1 MSDAKNYDNDNT
13 ERISNRMENETE
25 HKVQEEPTPEEPK
38 KFGDKYM
45 ISIAIV
51 IAGAMLAGAMVY
63 NAGNRT
69 LETQASKNPNVQ
81 NGQVTLVDGGHVL
94 PLETEKK
101 MLATLV
107 ANGTIDPA
115 KLSQVTELNLLWA
128 FGLANKNQVLESGP
142 ITDTRYGGPTNM
154 ASVGGWTVTTG
165 SVMDHYNKHALTTMT
180 SDQQALVEKIAKGIY
195 RPCCNNSTYF
205 PDCNHGMAMLGLLE
219 YLASQGATEDQMW
232 NAAITA
238 NMSWFPDQ
246 YQTIAQY
253 LKIKGV
259 DAKSV
264 TPQMLLG
271 AEYSSGSGFSRI
283 AAQVPQ
289 TQQQKGGGGCGVD
302 AGGTSVVP
310 QKQQGGCG
318 I

>member
-1 MSDAKNYDNDNT
+1 
-13 ERISNRMENETE
+13 MENEPE
-25 HKVQEEPTPEEPK
+25 YEIREEPTPEEPK

-45 ISIAIV
+45 IPIAIV
-51 IAGAMLAGAMVY
+51 IAGAMLAGAMIY
-63 NAGNRT
+63 NAGNRSS
-69 LETQASKNPNVQ
+69 QAQSTKNAASQ
-81 NGQVTLVDGGHVL
+81 NGQATLADGGKIL
-94 PLETEKK
+94 PLEAEKK
-101 MLATLV
+101 MLATLT
-107 ANGTIDPA
+107 ANGTIDA
-115 KLSQVTELNLLWA
+115 SKLSQVTELNLLWA
-128 FGLANKNQVLESGP
+128 YGLANKNQVLENGP
-142 ITDTRYGGPTNM
+142 IMDARYGGPTNM

-165 SVMDHYNKHALTTMT
+165 SVMDHYDKHVLATLT

-253 LKIKGV
+253 LKIKGI
-259 DAKSV
+259 DAKTV

-271 AEYSSGSGFSRI
+271 AEYSSGSGFARI

-289 TQQQKGGGGCGVD
+289 TQQQRGGAGCGVD
-302 AGGTSVVP
+302 AGGTSAAP
-310 QKQQGGCG
+310 QRQQSGSCG

>member
-1 MSDAKNYDNDNT
+1 
-13 ERISNRMENETE
+13 MENETE
-25 HKVQEEPTPEEPK
+25 YEIQEEPVQKDPES
-38 KFGDKYM
+38 FGNKYM
-45 ISIAIV
+45 LPIAIV
-51 IAGAMLAGAMVY
+51 IAGVLIAGAMVY
-63 NAGNRT
+63 NSGNRS
-69 LETQASKNPNVQ
+69 LQAQSAKNTASQ
-81 NGQVTLVDGGHVL
+81 NGQATLVDGGKIL
-94 PLETEKK
+94 SLEAEKK
-101 MLATLV
+101 MLATLT
-107 ANGTIDPA
+107 ANGTIDTS

-128 FGLANKNQVLESGP
+128 YGLANKNQVLESGP
-142 ITDTRYGGPTNM
+142 IMDARYGGPTNM

-165 SVMDHYNKHALTTMT
+165 SVMDHYDKHVLATLT

-246 YQTIAQY
+246 YQTIAEY
-253 LKIKGV
+253 LKIKGI
-259 DAKSV
+259 DMKTV

-271 AEYSSGSGFSRI
+271 ADYSSGSGFARI

-289 TQQQKGGGGCGVD
+289 NQQQRSNGGGCGVD
-302 AGGTSVVP
+302 SGGASAAP
-310 QKQQGGCG
+310 QRQQGGGCG

>member
-1 MSDAKNYDNDNT
+1 
-13 ERISNRMENETE
+13 MENETE
-25 HKVQEEPTPEEPK
+25 YEIQEEPIQKEPES
-38 KFGDKYM
+38 FSNKYM
-45 ISIAIV
+45 LPIAIV
-51 IAGAMLAGAMVY
+51 IAGVLIAGAMIY
-63 NAGNRT
+63 NSGNRS
-69 LETQASKNPNVQ
+69 LQTQASNTQGAKA
-81 NGQVTLVDGGHVL
+81 TLVDGGRIL
-94 PLETEKK
+94 PLAAEEK
-101 MLATLV
+101 MLETLT

-142 ITDTRYGGPTNM
+142 IMDARYGGPENM
-154 ASVGGWTVTTG
+154 ASVGGWSVTAG
-165 SVMDHYNKHALTTMT
+165 SVMNHYAKHALVNLTP
-180 SDQQALVEKIAKGIY
+180 DQQTLVEKIAKGIY
-195 RPCCNNSTYF
+195 RPCCNNSTHF

-253 LKIKGV
+253 LKIKGI

-271 AEYSSGSGFSRI
+271 AEYSSGSGFARI

-289 TQQQKGGGGCGVD
+289 TGQQRGGSGCGVD
-302 AGGTSVVP
+302 AGGSSATP

>member
-1 MSDAKNYDNDNT
+1 
-13 ERISNRMENETE
+13 MENEKE
-25 HKVQEEPTPEEPK
+25 HEIQEELVQEEPK

-45 ISIAIV
+45 LPIAIV
-51 IAGAMLAGAMVY
+51 IAGVMVAGAMIY
-63 NAGNRT
+63 NSGNQS
-69 LETQASKNPNVQ
+69 LQAQATKNSNSQ
-81 NGQVTLVDGGHVL
+81 NAQVGIVDGGRIL
-94 PLETEKK
+94 PLETEEK
-101 MLATLV
+101 MLATLT

-115 KLSQVTELNLLWA
+115 KLPQVTELNLLWA
-128 FGLANKNQVLESGP
+128 YGLANKNQVLESGP
-142 ITDTRYGGPTNM
+142 IMDPRYGGPTNM

-165 SVMDHYNKHALTTMT
+165 SVMDHYNKHTLTTLT
-180 SDQQALVEKIAKGIY
+180 GDQQALVEKIAKGIY
-195 RPCCNNSTYF
+195 RPCCNNSTHF

-253 LKIKGV
+253 LKIKGI
-259 DAKSV
+259 DAKTV

-271 AEYSSGSGFSRI
+271 AEYSSGSGFARI

-289 TQQQKGGGGCGVD
+289 SGQQKGGSGCGV
-302 AGGTSVVP
+302 GTGETVAP
-310 QKQQGGCG
+310 QRQQGGCG

>member
-1 MSDAKNYDNDNT
+1 
-13 ERISNRMENETE
+13 MENETE
-25 HKVQEEPTPEEPK
+25 DEIQDEPVQEEPK

-45 ISIAIV
+45 LPIAIV
-51 IAGAMLAGAMVY
+51 IAGVLVAGAMIY
-63 NAGNRT
+63 NSGNQS
-69 LETQASKNPNVQ
+69 LQAQATKNSNSQ
-81 NGQVTLVDGGHVL
+81 SGQATLVDGGSIL
-94 PLETEKK
+94 PLEAEEK

-107 ANGTIDPA
+107 ANGSIDPS

-128 FGLANKNQVLESGP
+128 YGLANKNQVLENGP
-142 ITDTRYGGPTNM
+142 IMDTRYGGPTNM

-165 SVMDHYNKHALTTMT
+165 SVMDHYNKHTLATLTG
-180 SDQQALVEKIAKGIY
+180 DQQALVEKIAKGIY

-253 LKIKGV
+253 LKIKGI

-271 AEYSSGSGFSRI
+271 AEYSSGSGFAKI

-289 TQQQKGGGGCGVD
+289 SGQQKGGSGCGV
-302 AGGTSVVP
+302 GTGETVAP
-310 QKQQGGCG
+310 QRQQGGCG

>member
-1 MSDAKNYDNDNT
+1 
-13 ERISNRMENETE
+13 MENETE
-25 HKVQEEPTPEEPK
+25 YRTQEEPIQEEPK
-38 KFGDKYM
+38 KFSDKYM
-45 ISIAIV
+45 LPVAIV
-51 IAGAMLAGAMVY
+51 IAGVLVAGAMIY
-63 NAGNRT
+63 NAGNGSLRA
-69 LETQASKNPNVQ
+69 QATKNSVAQ
-81 NGQVTLVDGGHVL
+81 SGQTTLVDGGKIL
-94 PLETEKK
+94 PLEAEEK
-101 MLATLV
+101 MLETLTT
-107 ANGTIDPA
+107 NGTIDPG

-128 FGLANKNQVLESGP
+128 YGLANKNQVLESGP
-142 ITDTRYGGPTNM
+142 IMDPRYGGPTNM
-154 ASVGGWTVTTG
+154 ASVGGWTVTAG
-165 SVMDHYNKHALTTMT
+165 SVMDHYSKHNLATLTP
-180 SDQQALVEKIAKGIY
+180 DQQVLVEKIAKGIY
-195 RPCCNNSTYF
+195 RPCCNNSTHF

-253 LKIKGV
+253 LKIKGI

-271 AEYSSGSGFSRI
+271 AEYSSGSGFAKI

-289 TQQQKGGGGCGVD
+289 SGQQKGGSGCGV
-302 AGGTSVVP
+302 GTGETVAP
-310 QKQQGGCG
+310 RGQQSGCG